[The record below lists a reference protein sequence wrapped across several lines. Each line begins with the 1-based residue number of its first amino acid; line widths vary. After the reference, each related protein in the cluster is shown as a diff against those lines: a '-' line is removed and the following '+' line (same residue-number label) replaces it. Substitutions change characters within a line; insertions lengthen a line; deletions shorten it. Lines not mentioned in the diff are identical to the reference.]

1 MSSSSEYRTASDGLL
16 ARVSGDWAIDKL
28 YYVQRYMSIFN
39 SGMKNLWRS
48 RVYVDLLAGPGRCI
62 LRESPEEFDGSPL
75 LALKCKPHFSDM
87 VFVESDERLVSA
99 LRARVLATG
108 GRQDMV
114 ETADANSPA
123 LAARI
128 RDRFSHRALGLLF
141 VDFLGMEVSHDTLG
155 RLTTGRKIDLLIT
168 FQVSDITRNIQLVMR
183 GDQDPKRWDDFFGS
197 SVWRAVV
204 GRFEHA
210 DTTSPDLAAALT
222 DFYCGQL
229 KTLGYTNVEAHKRLM
244 RNTTS
249 APLYRLILAAKHERA
264 IDFFQKIS
272 KIESDGQRGFSFD

>member
-141 VDFLGMEVSHDTLG
+141 VDFLGMEVSLD
-155 RLTTGRKIDLLIT
+155 
-168 FQVSDITRNIQLVMR
+168 
-183 GDQDPKRWDDFFGS
+183 
-197 SVWRAVV
+197 
-204 GRFEHA
+204 
-210 DTTSPDLAAALT
+210 
-222 DFYCGQL
+222 
-229 KTLGYTNVEAHKRLM
+229 
-244 RNTTS
+244 
-249 APLYRLILAAKHERA
+249 
-264 IDFFQKIS
+264 
-272 KIESDGQRGFSFD
+272 